1 MKFYHYSGTT
11 LIQYSPTQ
19 YFLIIYSYHI
29 LEGSVTVTSTQ
40 LYLLNSIIDDYKNSG
55 SFKST
60 DEAFEFFSAEQILK
74 DKDIGPEEIE
84 SGLIGAA
91 RDGGVDGFFV
101 FMNGEFVYDPD
112 EIKSSNQPTLELH
125 LMQFKNTNSVE
136 ELVLDRFIASSEH
149 IFQLG
154 INFSTLSEIYN
165 PALIEKISLFHNTWM
180 KVAGRHPKILVQ
192 YYHVC
197 KGDKT
202 KILGPDI
209 QNDAYLRKMT
219 LLSQK
224 VKNTGG
230 NIIEYSYNIVD
241 SESLMELS
249 RKNPTYSLPLKLNET
264 PITIDYQQEQGG
276 YIASTTLYEY
286 YKFLSD
292 SDGTLRKYLFESNV
306 RDYQNNTDVN
316 QEIGQTVTEKPEFD
330 FWWLNNGVTII
341 AEKGTLA
348 GKTLHLDNIQI
359 VNGLQTSY
367 TIFNALKNGSF
378 EDDKR
383 SVLLKIVITGK
394 KETSDAI
401 IKSTNSQNYVPPSTL
416 RATDTIQRNIEE
428 YLISKGFYY
437 DRRKNFYKNQ
447 GKPRNKII
455 SIKYLS
461 QCLTSLVQKN
471 PSKARSNPTTLT
483 KNEKDYRRLFP
494 VNRQPEIY
502 LKSIE
507 IMKQVE
513 RALRGMITTTSQE
526 DSIATNYPFHVG
538 RILVSILL
546 NKADYNDREFAGID
560 TNEINDEKI
569 RDAFSILKEI
579 LSDYQR
585 SSSRQELINIAK
597 NIAFSEHLTEELKK
611 YFN

>member
-1 MKFYHYSGTT
+1 MIT
-11 LIQYSPTQ
+11 
-19 YFLIIYSYHI
+19 
-29 LEGSVTVTSTQ
+29 TSTQ
-40 LYLLNSIIDDYKNSG
+40 LYLLNSIIEEYKNTG
-55 SFKST
+55 AFKSI
-60 DEAFEFFSAEQILK
+60 DIAFEFFSAEQILK
-74 DKDIGPEEIE
+74 DKDIGSEEIE
-84 SGLIGAA
+84 SGLIGAS

-101 FMNGEFVYDPD
+101 FLNGEFIYDPD
-112 EIKSSNQPTLELH
+112 EIKATNQPTLELH
-125 LMQFKNTNSVE
+125 LMQYKNSNSVE
-136 ELVLDRFIASSEH
+136 ELVVDRFIASADH

-154 INFSTLSEIYN
+154 TDFDTLSEFFN
-165 PALIEKISLFHNTWM
+165 PALIEKIKLFHSTWM
-180 KVAGRHPKILVQ
+180 KIAGRHPKILVN

-197 KGDKT
+197 KGNKT
-202 KILGPDI
+202 KTLGPDT
-209 QNDAYLRKMT
+209 QNDAYLRKMV

-230 NIIEYSYNIVD
+230 NIIEYSYHIVD
-241 SESLMELS
+241 AESLMELS

-276 YIASTTLYEY
+276 YIASTTLFEY

-316 QEIGQTVTEKPEFD
+316 QEIGETVTEKPEFD

-367 TIFNALKNGSF
+367 TIFNALSNGSF

-383 SVLLKIVITGK
+383 SLLLKIVITGQ

-416 RATDTIQRNIEE
+416 RATDTVQRNIEE
-428 YLISKGFYY
+428 YLLSKGFYY

-447 GKPRNKII
+447 GKPRSKII

-461 QCLTSLVQKN
+461 QCLTALVQKN

-494 VNRQPEIY
+494 ATRQPEIY
-502 LKSIE
+502 LISIE
-507 IMKQVE
+507 VMKQVE
-513 RALRGMITTTSQE
+513 RTLRSMVTTTAQE
-526 DSIATNYPFHVG
+526 DAIATNYPFHVG
-538 RILVSILL
+538 RILVSVIL

-560 TNEINDEKI
+560 TDNVNEENITI
-569 RDAFSILKEI
+569 AFSILKEI
-579 LSDYQR
+579 LSDYQKT
-585 SSSRQELINIAK
+585 SSQQELINIAK
-597 NIAFSEHLTEELKK
+597 NITFSDHLTEELKNRPELVSPK
-611 YFN
+611 Y